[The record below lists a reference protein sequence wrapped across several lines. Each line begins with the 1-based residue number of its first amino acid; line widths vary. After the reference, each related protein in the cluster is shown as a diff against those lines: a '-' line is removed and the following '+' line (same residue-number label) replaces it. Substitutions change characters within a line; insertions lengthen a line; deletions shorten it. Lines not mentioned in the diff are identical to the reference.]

1 MTDTFL
7 RMFSTTAGK
16 FLPVWAP
23 LLVAI
28 LFITLV
34 EKLSVPPNSWDR
46 HLLGLAHGVRGA
58 WLDRS
63 FALIT
68 WGGSLFVLAPI
79 TAVLLSVL
87 IRQGRNGDAWLL
99 ALSMAGAA
107 VFSRLAKLCFARPR
121 PDYFPTVGDLPTD
134 ASYPSAHTAQIV
146 AFAMALCWL
155 ARQDKIGAGYFA
167 FIGMAAALALAV
179 AVSRVYL
186 QVHYPSDVVGGAVL
200 AFLWYAGLF
209 QMLRHPVFLPVLP

>member
-1 MTDTFL
+1 MTDSIL
-7 RMFSTTAGK
+7 RMLSAMAGK
-16 FLPVWAP
+16 FLPAWGTWLASI
-23 LLVAI
+23 LVLA
-28 LFITLV
+28 LV
-34 EKLSVPPNSWDR
+34 EKLSAPPDSWDR

-58 WLDRS
+58 SLDRF

-79 TAVLLSVL
+79 TAALVWVL
-87 IRQGRNGDAWLL
+87 IRQGRSGDAWLL
-99 ALSMAGAA
+99 ALSLAGAT

-121 PDYFPTVGDLPTD
+121 PDDFPTVGDLPTD

-155 ARQDKIGAGYFA
+155 ARQDKTGAGYFA

-179 AVSRVYL
+179 ALSRVYL

-209 QMLRHPVFLPVLP
+209 QMLQISGLLTR